1 MLFVRNTRGNT
12 GQLEQIHRSSIK
24 DAERVLAA
32 VAYVTQDRPFLD
44 LCWKEKKPLTL
55 YARHD
60 YTGPV
65 NTSVFDWFFS
75 KSAESANY
83 EIRLI
88 RNIFHPKIIW
98 WKGVGAYIGSANLT
112 QAAWFQNYEAGLFLK
127 EEEIIDAGFYDDLE
141 DFFDEIHQA
150 SQTVTKEIAQQ
161 IKEMI
166 AKGFGPID
174 YKLENE
180 FNKTCPIPE
189 LPSLISITRVPSKDR
204 KRAVFLGE
212 WNQTLEYLR
221 NISDRLALEE
231 NMPIWIPKDTPKG
244 VLADQ
249 FLHAFYYNKVKV
261 GIYSH
266 VDDFYAKNKA
276 NREAA
281 LTDAI
286 NWWRTLASDPSDEL
300 DHITNWAP
308 EVRRRLE
315 NGKVDGI
322 SEDDFVEVCR
332 RIHAML
338 DHASKMDAS
347 DFGMKQQLPNMSKKD
362 RIALFG
368 KWLYRQKSPNNL
380 TAANLINFVL
390 YGGKKSEISERLFA
404 ACYDPQY
411 KIPHLGVSMLGE
423 IIGWALPNDFPP
435 RNGRTSKGLKALGY
449 DVKIH
454 S

>member
-1 MLFVRNTRGNT
+1 M
-12 GQLEQIHRSSIK
+12 EQIHRSSIK

-65 NTSVFDWFFS
+65 NPSVFDWFFS
-75 KSAESANY
+75 KSLQSANY
-83 EIRLI
+83 EIRLV
-88 RNIFHPKIIW
+88 RDIFHTKIIW
-98 WKGVGAYIGSANLT
+98 WKRVGAYIGSANLT
-112 QAAWFQNYEAGLFLK
+112 NAAWFKSYEAGLFVK
-127 EEEIIDAGFYDDLE
+127 EEESIAAGFYDDLE

-150 SQTVTKEIAQQ
+150 SQTVTKEIADQ

-174 YKLENE
+174 YKLEQE
-180 FNKTCPIPE
+180 FKKSCPIKE
-189 LPSLISITRVPSKDR
+189 LPSLISITPVPSKDR
-204 KRAVFLGE
+204 KKAEFLEE
-212 WNQTLEYLR
+212 WNHTLEHIR
-221 NISDRLALEE
+221 NISERLALDE
-231 NMPIWIPKDTPKG
+231 NRPVWIPKGTPKG

-249 FLHAFYYNKVKV
+249 FLHAFYYNKVKI

-266 VDDFYAKNKA
+266 VDDFYARNKA
-276 NREAA
+276 DREAA

-286 NWWRTLASDPSDEL
+286 NWWRKLPSAPSNEL

-308 EVRRRLE
+308 EVCRRL
-315 NGKVDGI
+315 NAGQVGGI
-322 SEDDFVEVCR
+322 SEDDFVEVCS

-347 DFGMKQQLPNMSKKD
+347 DFGIKQQLPTMTKKD
-362 RIALFG
+362 RIVLFG
-368 KWLYRQKSPNNL
+368 KWLYQQKSHNNL
-380 TAANLINFVL
+380 SAANLINFVL
-390 YGGKKSEISERLFA
+390 YGGSKSEISQRLFT
-404 ACYDPQY
+404 ACYDQEY

-423 IIGWALPNDFPP
+423 MIGWALPNDFPP

-449 DVKIH
+449 NVKIH